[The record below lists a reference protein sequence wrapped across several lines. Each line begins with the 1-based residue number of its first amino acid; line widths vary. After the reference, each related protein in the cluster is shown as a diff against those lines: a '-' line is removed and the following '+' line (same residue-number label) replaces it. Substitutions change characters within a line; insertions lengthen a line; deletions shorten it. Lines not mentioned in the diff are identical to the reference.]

1 MHEVFVERKH
11 GRQKITYRHP
21 DLEPILRDTYGV
33 ILYQEQVMQLASVLG
48 GFSMGQA
55 DTLRKAMGKKKADM
69 MRDMKARFMSGAAE
83 RGYDEKV
90 AREVFEEMEFFAQ
103 YGFNKSHSAA
113 YALLSLQTAWLKA
126 HHPAEFMAATM
137 TSEMRKSE
145 RITQLIDECKVMG
158 LKIQPPDINRPRA
171 EFSVAEGEII
181 FGLGAVRG
189 VGTTAIDA
197 VKAVGRPLTDL
208 FDLCG
213 HADLQKVNRKVLE
226 GLIHAGALDRLPG
239 DRATLVA
246 NLERAIAWGQMATR
260 EREGGQESLFGGA
273 AQASALK
280 PPLIPAEPFDPL
292 VQLSLEREAVGFYLC
307 GHPFQEYGE
316 LVDALP
322 VTTVCDAATRGEGTR
337 VDLVGVITSHTKA
350 RDKHKRVYA
359 RAHFEDRTAMISVVV
374 YARLYEEA
382 RELVECD
389 AVQVISG
396 RVQVRSDGE
405 REIVVERM
413 THIDQVLATWTR
425 YALLKMD
432 LGAMGAV
439 GLARLEQ
446 ILDEHRGTV
455 PLLVDTSCNGRNWLL
470 RASGRSLDLSLASL
484 RALRAVPGLETVR
497 LRVAVPPLLR
507 TVS

>member
-1 MHEVFVERKH
+1 
-11 GRQKITYRHP
+11 
-21 DLEPILRDTYGV
+21 
-33 ILYQEQVMQLASVLG
+33 
-48 GFSMGQA
+48 
-55 DTLRKAMGKKKADM
+55 
-69 MRDMKARFMSGAAE
+69 
-83 RGYDEKV
+83 
-90 AREVFEEMEFFAQ
+90 
-103 YGFNKSHSAA
+103 
-113 YALLSLQTAWLKA
+113 
-126 HHPAEFMAATM
+126 
-137 TSEMRKSE
+137 
-145 RITQLIDECKVMG
+145 
-158 LKIQPPDINRPRA
+158 
-171 EFSVAEGEII
+171 
-181 FGLGAVRG
+181 
-189 VGTTAIDA
+189 
-197 VKAVGRPLTDL
+197 
-208 FDLCG
+208 
-213 HADLQKVNRKVLE
+213 
-226 GLIHAGALDRLPG
+226 
-239 DRATLVA
+239 
-246 NLERAIAWGQMATR
+246 
-260 EREGGQESLFGGA
+260 
-273 AQASALK
+273 
-280 PPLIPAEPFDPL
+280 
-292 VQLSLEREAVGFYLC
+292 
-307 GHPFQEYGE
+307 
-316 LVDALP
+316 
-322 VTTVCDAATRGEGTR
+322 